1 VDCVGSLMWSVL
13 GMWCGVCWNCD
24 VECVGNV
31 MWSIVNVMWSVLG
44 M

>member
-1 VDCVGSLMWSVL
+1 
-13 GMWCGVCWNCD
+13 

-31 MWSIVNVMWSVLG
+31 MWGVFWEYNVECVGNVVWSVLG